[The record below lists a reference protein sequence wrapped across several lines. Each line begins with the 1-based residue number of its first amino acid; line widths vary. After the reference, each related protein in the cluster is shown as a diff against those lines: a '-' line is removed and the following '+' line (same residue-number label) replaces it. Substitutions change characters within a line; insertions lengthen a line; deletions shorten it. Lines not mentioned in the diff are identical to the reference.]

1 MWSEWD
7 SDSQVNDI
15 KIHGNVEK
23 GHNFVESIQKK
34 RFLFSLVISYTETC
48 EIPGIT
54 IAGANPEITK
64 FTPPADAEYLHYGN
78 CKCIDSIP
86 MTPDGKPTP
95 AILTKVALEKAS
107 IPHVII
113 NAGSKILPDVPY
125 FETGMDTGKNIAE
138 EPALDRFY
146 VLRAIEHGRIIG
158 RTLGALT
165 DCLVIGES
173 IPGGTT
179 TAMAVMK
186 GFDINASVSSSIP
199 ENPLELKNKV
209 VNDAMNRSKSKDE
222 YDVVANLGDPMIP
235 IIAGILGTAS
245 QSCKVLLAGGTQMG
259 AIISLAHFT
268 GYDENNI
275 AIGTTSYIV
284 EDSSA
289 NFLDTIK
296 EIADIPI
303 LSVNP
308 MLENSKISGLK
319 SFSNGFVKEGVG
331 AGGAIISAILK
342 TGTNTKELLQG
353 IEEEY
358 DRINTLGR

>member
-1 MWSEWD
+1 M
-7 SDSQVNDI
+7 NDI
-15 KIHGNVEK
+15 KIHGNLEK
-23 GHNFVESIQKK
+23 GQNFVNSIEKK
-34 RFLFSLVISYTETC
+34 KFLFSLVISYTDTC
-48 EIPGIT
+48 KIPGIT
-54 IAGANPEITK
+54 VAGANPESIK

-95 AILTKVALEKAS
+95 AIITKVALEKAS

-125 FETGMDTGKNIAE
+125 FETGMDSGKNIRN

-146 VLRAIEHGRIIG
+146 VLRAVEHGRIIG
-158 RTLGALT
+158 RTLGAIT

-186 GFDINASVSSSIP
+186 GFDINAKVSSSIP
-199 ENPLELKNKV
+199 ENPLELKNHV
-209 VNDAMNRSKSKDE
+209 VNEAMKRSKSKDE
-222 YDVVANLGDPMIP
+222 YDVIANLGDPMIP
-235 IIAGILGTAS
+235 IIAGMMSTAS

-259 AIISLAHFT
+259 AVLSLGHFT
-268 GYDENNI
+268 GFDENNV

-289 NFLDTIK
+289 NFVETIK

-319 SFSNGFVKEGVG
+319 SFSSGFVKEGAG
-331 AGGAIISAILK
+331 AGGTMISAILK
-342 TGTNTKELLQG
+342 TGTNSTDLLVG
-353 IEEEY
+353 IEDEY
-358 DRINTLGR
+358 NRITKL